1 MAFGLESTELID
13 IGQGPSTV
21 VLLHGWCCRTGHF
34 AEVAGQLARTHR
46 VLVVDWFERMKIHG
60 NHDYDGVSRDIVALM
75 AERDVVDPLLCGHS
89 MGGQLAVHMTEHEM
103 IAARGVIALDAT
115 LVVSD
120 ALRKVLKTWVRNLEP
135 ETVSGFFPDALR
147 SIYFK
152 TDEHGPICDEIIQGM
167 ISQPLGAAR
176 DLLEAMMR
184 VDLCATIERMHCPLH
199 YVASAVNRSA
209 SLEEISGMLEQA
221 TFERLDCGHFMSIFR
236 PDAIVRM
243 IDDAAQP
250 TPKSP

>member
-1 MAFGLESTELID
+1 M
-13 IGQGPSTV
+13 
-21 VLLHGWCCRTGHF
+21 
-34 AEVAGQLARTHR
+34 
-46 VLVVDWFERMKIHG
+46 
-60 NHDYDGVSRDIVALM
+60 
-75 AERDVVDPLLCGHS
+75 
-89 MGGQLAVHMTEHEM
+89 
-103 IAARGVIALDAT
+103 
-115 LVVSD
+115 
-120 ALRKVLKTWVRNLEP
+120 RKVLKTWVRNLEP

-236 PDAIVRM
+236 PKAIVRM
-243 IDDAAQP
+243 IDDAVHP
-250 TPKSP
+250 TSKSP